1 MVRLGYGYP
10 LTALFGA
17 GDLAVLFA
25 AYNLRA
31 EEDGALADSNPCA
44 LSSFITLLK
53 RI

>member
-31 EEDGALADSNPCA
+31 EDDDALADSNLCA